1 MSRQLN
7 YILCTNVA
15 VSAKKAIYFSFP
27 HEVCCELADS
37 AVFFGAELYTLSD
50 VNPEVSAEAAARY
63 LPEWF

>member
-7 YILCTNVA
+7 YTLRTDVT

-27 HEVCCELADS
+27 YEFCCELAGS
-37 AVFFGAELYTLSD
+37 AVFFGAELYTLSE